1 MSASWVGGGVPTSP
15 LSTSSL
21 GVGTPTSPS
30 AAPRQTPS
38 QSVPQLAPMRT
49 VGHGVPRIDAVERVT
64 GQAGYTRDLRREGML
79 FARLLTS
86 PHPHARIV
94 SIDTSRAVAL
104 PGVRAIVS
112 HFTHPDIVYSSGS
125 IAGGAQ
131 YNDTAKDNTLHK
143 RYMFGNPVRYVGEPV
158 AAVAAV
164 DRHAAEE
171 AARLITVE
179 YEELPFVLDVEE
191 ALAPGAPQIW
201 PEGNIGLNGQNQPRP
216 LGGRQGDPEAG
227 FAAAHRI
234 LEGRY
239 TTSFAQDAQLEP
251 RSVLAE
257 WEGDKLIL
265 HTPTQGISNCRHDNA
280 RDLGLEDHQVQ
291 VICHYMGGG
300 FGDKNGSYY
309 HDLIAAT
316 LARETSTPVKLEV
329 TRKEDWLG
337 THGRWHTTQDLRVG
351 FTNDGV
357 VTAIQQRA
365 YSGMGPFLRRS
376 GGLSGIDAYACPNVD
391 RQIYPVHTNR
401 TVSGNMR
408 APSEP
413 QGFFPIQS
421 LMDDV
426 AYAVGMDP
434 VDFALR
440 NMRRPTEQV
449 RFTNYSL
456 EECIARG
463 AELFDWRNRWRP
475 TPGADAGPI
484 KRGAGFA
491 FMMFRSGVGPSS
503 AILRL
508 DGTTGRCTLF
518 VGVTDIG
525 PGAKTT
531 MALIAAEELG
541 ASLDQVDVVWGDTDR
556 CPYSVG
562 ESGSRTTIMTGYAVV
577 EAARDLKRQ
586 IAERG
591 TPGTSEVLIASATP
605 NPSTQGRQRL
615 CFGAHF
621 CEVEVD
627 VQLGHVRVTKF
638 VAVHESGR
646 ILNPLP
652 ARDQI
657 RGAVLQGISMA
668 LKEDLLYD
676 ARNGQPLTAGYYGA
690 RHLTHLDAP
699 QIEVEFIETDDGFG
713 PFGAKTVGEAG
724 IIHSPTAVGNA
735 IYNAIG
741 RRMKDLPITRARI
754 LEALA

>member
-1 MSASWVGGGVPTSP
+1 MSQV
-15 LSTSSL
+15 
-21 GVGTPTSPS
+21 
-30 AAPRQTPS
+30 
-38 QSVPQLAPMRT
+38 APMSI
-49 VGHGVPRIDAVERVT
+49 VGRVTPRIDAVERVT
-64 GQAGYTRDLRREGML
+64 GAANYTRDERLPGTL

-94 SIDTSRAVAL
+94 SIDTSLAAAL

-112 HFTHPDIVYSSGS
+112 HVTHPDIIYSSGS

-131 YNDTAKDNTLHK
+131 YNDAAKDITLHK
-143 RYMFGNPVRYVGEPV
+143 RYMFGNPVRHVGEPV

-164 DRHAAEE
+164 DRHTAEE
-171 AARLITVE
+171 AARLIVVE

-191 ALAPGAPQIW
+191 ALEPGAAQVW
-201 PEGNIGLNGQNQPRP
+201 PEGNIGLNGRNEPRP

-227 FAAAHRI
+227 FAAATRI

-239 TTSFAQDAQLEP
+239 TTAFCQDAQLEP
-251 RSVLAE
+251 RSALAL
-257 WEGDKLIL
+257 WEGDKLVL
-265 HTPTQGISNCRHDNA
+265 RTPTQGISNCRHDNA

-291 VICHYMGGG
+291 VICQYMGGG

-316 LARETSTPVKLEV
+316 LARETGAPVLLEL

-337 THGRWHTTQDLRVG
+337 THGRWHTTQDIRVG
-351 FTNDGV
+351 LAADGM
-357 VTAIQQRA
+357 VTAIELRA
-365 YSGMGPFLRRS
+365 LSGMGPYLRRS
-376 GGLSGIDAYACPNVD
+376 GSLSGIDAYACQNVA
-391 RQIYPVHTNR
+391 REIFPVHTNR
-401 TVSGNMR
+401 TVSGNFR

-413 QGFFPIQS
+413 QGYFPIQS
-421 LMDDV
+421 LMDDA

-434 VDFALR
+434 VAFALK
-440 NMRRPTEQV
+440 NMRRPTEQQ
-449 RFTNYSL
+449 RFTNFSL
-456 EECIARG
+456 DECISRG
-463 AELFDWRNRWRP
+463 VELFDWSSRWRP
-475 TPGADAGPI
+475 TPGSDAGPI
-484 KRGAGFA
+484 KRGAGFS

-503 AILRL
+503 AILRV
-508 DGTTGRCTLF
+508 DGRGRYTLY

-531 MALIAAEELG
+531 MGMIAAEELG
-541 ASLDQVDVVWGDTDR
+541 VPLDQVDVVWGDTDR

-562 ESGSRTTIMTGYAVV
+562 ESGSRTTIMTGFAVV

-591 TPGTSEVLIASATP
+591 MPADAGAVLIASATP

-621 CEVEVD
+621 CEAEVD
-627 VQLGHVRVTKF
+627 MALGHVRITKF

-657 RGAVLQGISMA
+657 RGAVLQGIGMA
-668 LKEDLLYD
+668 LREDLLYD

-690 RHLTHLDAP
+690 RHLTHLDVP
-699 QIEVEFIETDDGFG
+699 EIEVTFIETDDGFG
-713 PFGAKTVGEAG
+713 PFGAKTAGEAG
-724 IIHSPTAVGNA
+724 IILSPSAVGNA
-735 IYNAIG
+735 IYNATG
-741 RRMKDLPITRARI
+741 LRMRDLPITRQRI
-754 LEALA
+754 LEAQA